1 MSIVRFSLVSV
12 AAASLMLSACA
23 TEAVV
28 EPLEEPQVV
37 VEEAIAPDVPR
48 HPLTG
53 VELGASS
60 VSGPAISVKID
71 NTSSGRP
78 QVGIAAADL
87 VYEELVEGGV
97 TRYLAVFHTEIP
109 EEVGP
114 VRSGRPQDAGI
125 VPSLDGI
132 FVFSG
137 VGNSNVRE
145 IIRGSGLKLVEH
157 DTSRGT
163 PDEDLFFRS
172 SRKPAPWNLH
182 ISSGELAENYS
193 NFSAPQQQFDFVTD
207 ASQATAALEGENA
220 ESITASFSKGIQSIW
235 KWDDATGTY
244 LKFLSNGSPDVDADG
259 TQISAANVVIFTP
272 NYFDVEALPSASI
285 AGTKETAFIA
295 SGGKLIQGLFDATVV
310 GDPIVLTYGEGE
322 PVYLATGKTFV
333 LLPPGAGS
341 VAGGVT
347 PGSVSYGPE
356 GAEVTKNI

>member
-1 MSIVRFSLVSV
+1 MSFVRFGLVSL
-12 AAASLMLSACA
+12 AAVSLTLSACA

-37 VEEAIAPDVPR
+37 EEVVVPDVPR

-53 VELGASS
+53 VELGATS

-78 QVGIAAADL
+78 QVGIAAADV

-125 VPSLDGI
+125 VPSFEGV

-145 IIRGSGLKLVEH
+145 IIRGSGLQLVEH

-182 ISSGELAENYS
+182 ISAAELADNYA
-193 NFSAPQQQFDFVTD
+193 NLSAPQQQFDFVTD

-220 ESITASFSKGIQSIW
+220 ESITAVFSKGIQSIW
-235 KWDDATGTY
+235 KWDAATGTY
-244 LKFLSNGSPDVDADG
+244 LKFLSNGAPDVDADG
-259 TQISAANVVIFTP
+259 TQISASNVVIFTP
-272 NYFDVEALPSASI
+272 NYFDVEGLPSASI
-285 AGTKETAFIA
+285 AGTQETAFIA
-295 SGGKLIQGLFDATVV
+295 SGGKIIQGLFDATVV
-310 GDPIVLTYGEGE
+310 GDPIVLTHGEGE